1 MQHGC
6 LPGFPG
12 FSPSG
17 SPAVLTPGEEDGV
30 ELEAA
35 AVLQPAGQLAE
46 EAAVQVEGDFQ
57 GLPTALHLVAH
68 WSVCTYRERKRDRK
82 QVNKEQNQALGE
94 KCPHHLRETNRNKPL
109 IVLLFTQRDLRGAE
123 RFSTVPSCCAT
134 AALTQLGA
142 APRLL
147 NTPLPNRF
155 DEPFCA
161 SLSASC
167 T

>member
-1 MQHGC
+1 MFGSNISQRRRAECSTVVCPGSLVS
-6 LPGFPG
+6 LPLGP
-12 FSPSG
+12 
-17 SPAVLTPGEEDGV
+17 PAVLTPGEEDGV

-68 WSVCTYRERKRDRK
+68 WSVCTYGERKRDRK
-82 QVNKEQNQALGE
+82 QVNQEQNQALGK

-123 RFSTVPSCCAT
+123 LLCN
-134 AALTQLGA
+134 
-142 APRLL
+142 RLC
-147 NTPLPNRF
+147 NRR
-155 DEPFCA
+155 A
-161 SLSASC
+161 
-167 T
+167 

>member
-82 QVNKEQNQALGE
+82 QVNQEQNQALGNNVLIICV
-94 KCPHHLRETNRNKPL
+94 KPTETNP
-109 IVLLFTQRDLRGAE
+109 
-123 RFSTVPSCCAT
+123 
-134 AALTQLGA
+134 
-142 APRLL
+142 
-147 NTPLPNRF
+147 
-155 DEPFCA
+155 
-161 SLSASC
+161 
-167 T
+167 